1 MMRSDRGRH
10 IVPMILIALGHLKK
24 NNTIKSIPIIDKN
37 RKKKNNKNLDPGAF

>member
-24 NNTIKSIPIIDKN
+24 NNTIKSIPIIDQN
-37 RKKKNNKNLDPGAF
+37 RKKNNKNLDPGAF